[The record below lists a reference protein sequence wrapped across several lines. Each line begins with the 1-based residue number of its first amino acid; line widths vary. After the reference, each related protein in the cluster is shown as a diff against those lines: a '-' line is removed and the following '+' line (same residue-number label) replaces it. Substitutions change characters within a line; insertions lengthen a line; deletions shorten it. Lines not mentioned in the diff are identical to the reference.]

1 MVDLQDDQPK
11 CCEIQEIFSEL
22 WKYTTYVCK
31 KKLTLFLCV
40 SLFFKQ
46 CIVVRYDPHTRL
58 AKILLLFVIKMTKL
72 NCTKR
77 FLPWEFYFLDRHDVS
92 SIIFFFNSIF
102 LLRIFLYI
110 FTSEMYFSI
119 HPLVDVFFFKF
130 SSFLKNF
137 KKKYIH

>member
-72 NCTKR
+72 NSNCTKR
-77 FLPWEFYFLDRHDVS
+77 FSPWEFYFLDHHDDS
-92 SIIFFFNSIF
+92 SNVAF
-102 LLRIFLYI
+102 LVLWCIRSVYYRIW
-110 FTSEMYFSI
+110 
-119 HPLVDVFFFKF
+119 
-130 SSFLKNF
+130 
-137 KKKYIH
+137 KKIGYPKLEFWVLGIS

>member
-1 MVDLQDDQPK
+1 M
-11 CCEIQEIFSEL
+11 QEDWGRSIIRYGRLARRPTKML
-22 WKYTTYVCK
+22 WNSGNFFWTLKVYYIGMYAK

-92 SIIFFFNSIF
+92 SNIAF
-102 LLRIFLYI
+102 LVLWCIRSVYYRIW
-110 FTSEMYFSI
+110 
-119 HPLVDVFFFKF
+119 
-130 SSFLKNF
+130 
-137 KKKYIH
+137 KKIGYPKLEFWVLGIS

>member
-77 FLPWEFYFLDRHDVS
+77 FLPWEFDFLDRHDVS
-92 SIIFFFNSIF
+92 SNIAF
-102 LLRIFLYI
+102 LVLWCIRSVYYRIW
-110 FTSEMYFSI
+110 
-119 HPLVDVFFFKF
+119 
-130 SSFLKNF
+130 
-137 KKKYIH
+137 KKIGYPKLEFWVLGIS

>member
-58 AKILLLFVIKMTKL
+58 AKILLLFVVKMTKL
-72 NCTKR
+72 NCMKR

-92 SIIFFFNSIF
+92 SNIAF
-102 LLRIFLYI
+102 LVLWCIRSVYYRIW
-110 FTSEMYFSI
+110 
-119 HPLVDVFFFKF
+119 
-130 SSFLKNF
+130 
-137 KKKYIH
+137 KKIGYPKLEFWVLGIESAKKWDIQ

>member
-46 CIVVRYDPHTRL
+46 CIVVKVWSTHKASKD
-58 AKILLLFVIKMTKL
+58 FVIIRYKNDKAKL
-72 NCTKR
+72 Y
-77 FLPWEFYFLDRHDVS
+77 EFYFLDRHDVS
-92 SIIFFFNSIF
+92 SNIAF
-102 LLRIFLYI
+102 LVLWCIRSVYYRIW
-110 FTSEMYFSI
+110 
-119 HPLVDVFFFKF
+119 
-130 SSFLKNF
+130 
-137 KKKYIH
+137 KKIGYPKLEFWVLGIESAKKWDIQ

>member
-77 FLPWEFYFLDRHDVS
+77 FLPWEFYFLDQHNVS
-92 SIIFFFNSIF
+92 SNIAF
-102 LLRIFLYI
+102 LVLWCIR
-110 FTSEMYFSI
+110 SEYYRTWKK
-119 HPLVDVFFFKF
+119 LGTLNW
-130 SSFLKNF
+130 SFGCLESA
-137 KKKYIH
+137 KKWDIQ